1 MDELLGI
8 VTCTFNPAVDRVLE
22 APGFAVG
29 KHVRARRV
37 ALFPAGKGVNVS
49 RVLATLGRRSI
60 ATGFVGRN
68 ELAMFEEHLER
79 AGKGLAVSQF
89 LVVRHRTRDN
99 TTIIDPVNETETH
112 VVDEGFPVQ
121 PDDVQRIASK
131 LSMLSREGVAMV
143 FAGSLP
149 PGLSGEALLAMLQRS
164 AEKGAR
170 LVVDLSDDALAS
182 VAGKQRIWLGK
193 FNQQELAQAAG
204 QAVEDDDSFVRAAES
219 LLTTRGG
226 WVDVV
231 LASRG
236 AEGAGVFTDA
246 GAYLGK
252 VGVHPGRILTSVG
265 CGDALLAGVLH
276 SYFTTGDWRQALRE
290 GLAVATANAIVEEAG
305 ALQLDDVEE
314 FRAMA
319 ILEPVQAARR

>member
-29 KHVRARRV
+29 KHVRARRI

-49 RVLATLGRRSI
+49 RVLATLGRRSVV
-60 ATGFVGRN
+60 TGFVGRN

-79 AGKGLAVSQF
+79 TGRGLAVSQF

-112 VVDEGFPVQ
+112 VLDEGFPIQ

-131 LSMLSREGVAMV
+131 LAMLSREGVALV

-149 PGLSGEALLAMLQRS
+149 PGLSADALLAMLQRS

-170 LVVDLSDDALAS
+170 LVVDLSEDALAR
-182 VAGKQRIWLGK
+182 VAGRQRVWLGK
-193 FNQQELAQAAG
+193 FNQEELAQAAG
-204 QAVEDDDSFVRAAES
+204 MDVEDDASFVRAAES
-219 LLTTRGG
+219 LLTSRGG

-236 AEGAGVFTDA
+236 ADGAGLFTDA

-276 SYFTTGDWRQALRE
+276 SYFTAGDWRQALLD
-290 GLAVATANAIVEEAG
+290 GLAVATANAVVEEAG
-305 ALQLDDVEE
+305 ALQLEDVEE

-319 ILEPVQAARR
+319 IVEPVRA